1 MEKQIIYILLSKP
14 HTSKKQN
21 QFPFLSI
28 LKSNKTHGEVYV
40 SPQPGLTLINKPST
54 EERNWLELKLFSE
67 ESYYSDILK
76 TKQPPK
82 KQAKNN
88 SIGLPA
94 VSCLDRS
101 WCVNSSSCSSDPCP
115 PSAPTFS
122 RDALALPIGFSMRC
136 PLCLS
141 GCYCPQACEQPVREG
156 SSSLKTVPSETS
168 ESCGLLAL
176 RTFILKECH
185 TYLRSYLS
193 VIQDGESVVP
203 VSHDGHK
210 TWKYARCLS

>member
-1 MEKQIIYILLSKP
+1 MSIHSLVSLSSTSPGLINRREKLVGTQIIFWGELLLWHIK
-14 HTSKKQN
+14 
-21 QFPFLSI
+21 
-28 LKSNKTHGEVYV
+28 NKT
-40 SPQPGLTLINKPST
+40 T
-54 EERNWLELKLFSE
+54 
-67 ESYYSDILK
+67 
-76 TKQPPK
+76 TKK

-122 RDALALPIGFSMRC
+122 RDAVALPIGFSMRY

-193 VIQDGESVVP
+193 VI
-203 VSHDGHK
+203 
-210 TWKYARCLS
+210 